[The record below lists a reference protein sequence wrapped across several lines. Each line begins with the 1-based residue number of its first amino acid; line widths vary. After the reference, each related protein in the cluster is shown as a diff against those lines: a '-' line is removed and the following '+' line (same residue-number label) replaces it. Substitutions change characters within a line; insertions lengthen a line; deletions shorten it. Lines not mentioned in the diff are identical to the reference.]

1 MEPLPEMT
9 LAAYLA
15 LDAEAE
21 LRHEWVN
28 GEVYA
33 MSGGTSRHAAVI
45 ANTIVAL
52 GVATRRGPCRPASSD
67 QRVHVPDTG
76 AYLYP
81 DVALVCGPYE
91 HVDRGLTITNPSV
104 LFEVLSPTTANYDQ
118 GAKFEHYRRLPS
130 LRHYVLIDPDKVHVV
145 HHRRMDD
152 GWFRR
157 DLTEGELVLDGLA
170 DGLTARLALAD
181 LYDRLDL
188 VDGHSLR

>member
-1 MEPLPEMT
+1 MEPLPRMT
-9 LAAYLA
+9 LDAYLA
-15 LDAEAE
+15 LDADAE

-52 GVATRRGPCRPASSD
+52 GMATRRGPCRPASSD
-67 QRVHVPDTG
+67 QRVHIPGTG

-81 DVALVCGPYE
+81 DAALVCGPYE
-91 HVDRGLTITNPSV
+91 HVDDGLTITNPSV
-104 LFEVLSPTTANYDQ
+104 LVEVLSPTTDNYDQ
-118 GAKFEHYRRLPS
+118 GARFEHYRRLAS
-130 LRHYVLIDPDKVHVV
+130 LRHYVLIDPDEVHVI
-145 HHRRMDD
+145 HHERMND

-157 DLTEGELVLDGLA
+157 DLTEGEVVLDGLA
-170 DGLTARLALAD
+170 EGLTARLALAD

-188 VDGHSLR
+188 VDGTEP